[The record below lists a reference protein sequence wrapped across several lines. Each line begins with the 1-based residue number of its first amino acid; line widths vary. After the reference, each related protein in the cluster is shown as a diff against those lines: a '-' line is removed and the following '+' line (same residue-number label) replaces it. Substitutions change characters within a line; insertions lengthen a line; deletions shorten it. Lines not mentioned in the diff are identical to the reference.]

1 MSQIFKGFKQVV
13 DGEFSPESD
22 YLYFVRTNDSK
33 TDDHLYINDKKYGTD
48 EDLVS
53 LLNEKQQIDGQV

>member
-22 YLYFVRTNDSK
+22 YLYFVRTNDPK
-33 TDDHLYINDKKYGTD
+33 TD
-48 EDLVS
+48 
-53 LLNEKQQIDGQV
+53 GQK

>member
-13 DGEFSPESD
+13 DGEFSPQSD

-33 TDDHLYINDKKYGTD
+33 TDEHLYINDKKYDTG
-48 EDLVS
+48 EDLIQ
-53 LLNEKQQIDGQV
+53 LLNEKQTLY